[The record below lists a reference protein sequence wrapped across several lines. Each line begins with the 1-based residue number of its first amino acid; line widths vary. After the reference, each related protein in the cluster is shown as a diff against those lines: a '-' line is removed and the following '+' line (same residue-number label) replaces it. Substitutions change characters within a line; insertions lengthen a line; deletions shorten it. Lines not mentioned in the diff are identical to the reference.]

1 MRSDEVGGGQVAAKA
16 LESIGLASSIR
27 RHGYRYRGYFC
38 HPCIRGYWIQ
48 WIQLYRGYHSM
59 CILAKRWY
67 PRLYPWIRLYSC
79 HSRAGAE
86 RLCQL
91 PRSILRSADLIPC
104 GGGMKLQSLQA
115 RVGMAATDEHLRYVE
130 ETPCSRRCSCGGF
143 ERPHPAPCASTHPHE
158 EACATEIDRIQPFSP
173 IC

>member
-1 MRSDEVGGGQVAAKA
+1 MRSDEVGGGQEAAKA

-79 HSRAGAE
+79 HSRRVLVAG
-86 RLCQL
+86 Q
-91 PRSILRSADLIPC
+91 RSQTSIGDPVRWTPPSFSDAKLTESKFVKFGRILLLTGTRN
-104 GGGMKLQSLQA
+104 
-115 RVGMAATDEHLRYVE
+115 
-130 ETPCSRRCSCGGF
+130 
-143 ERPHPAPCASTHPHE
+143 
-158 EACATEIDRIQPFSP
+158 
-173 IC
+173 

>member
-1 MRSDEVGGGQVAAKA
+1 MVGEGRGTSGAWKTASKGCQTEKIMRSDEVGGGQEAAKA

-67 PRLYPWIRLYSC
+67 PRLYP
-79 HSRAGAE
+79 
-86 RLCQL
+86 
-91 PRSILRSADLIPC
+91 
-104 GGGMKLQSLQA
+104 
-115 RVGMAATDEHLRYVE
+115 
-130 ETPCSRRCSCGGF
+130 F
-143 ERPHPAPCASTHPHE
+143 
-158 EACATEIDRIQPFSP
+158 
-173 IC
+173 